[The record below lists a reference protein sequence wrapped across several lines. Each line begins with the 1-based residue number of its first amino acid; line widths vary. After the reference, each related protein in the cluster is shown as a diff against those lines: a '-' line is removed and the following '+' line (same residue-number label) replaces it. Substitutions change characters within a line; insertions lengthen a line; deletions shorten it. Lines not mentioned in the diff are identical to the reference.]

1 MWTMNARRC
10 LGLAL
15 LLAILMITG
24 PALGQNIFIYPT
36 RGQSPQQ
43 QDRDRYECHSWAVQ
57 QTGFDPSR
65 AQTAQAPPPSQE
77 APQGGVLRG
86 AAGGAAL
93 GAVGGAISGNAGKG
107 AAVGAAMGGLFG
119 GMRRAGQKQ
128 RQQQEQAA
136 YAAQQQQAAAQGQ
149 GAYNRAIGAC
159 LSGRGYT
166 VQ

>member
-1 MWTMNARRC
+1 MWCMTARRC
-10 LGLAL
+10 LRLVL
-15 LLAILMITG
+15 LLAILMISG
-24 PALGQNIFIYPT
+24 PALGQDIFIYPT

-86 AAGGAAL
+86 GARGAAL
-93 GAVGGAISGNAGKG
+93 GAVGGAIAGDAGKG
-107 AAVGAAMGGLFG
+107 AAMGAVVGGLFG